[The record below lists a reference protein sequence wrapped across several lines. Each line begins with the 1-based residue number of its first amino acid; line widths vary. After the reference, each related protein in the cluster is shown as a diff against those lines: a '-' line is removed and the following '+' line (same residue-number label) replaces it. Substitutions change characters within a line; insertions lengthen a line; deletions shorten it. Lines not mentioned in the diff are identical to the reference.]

1 MTSCDRSVT
10 SCFSLPMNNTTLEKV
25 KRFAALAHGEQKR
38 KYSGEPYI
46 QHPIRVMETC
56 KLYTHD
62 HCILA
67 SALLHDVLEDTT
79 VTEEV
84 MHDFLSGIME
94 PEDAAKILKL
104 VVELTDVYTRENY
117 PFVNRRARKAKE
129 ADRLAHVSAEAQ
141 TIKYADIIDNAA
153 SIFVHDPG
161 FAAVFIGE
169 GKWLLNK
176 MDKGNAELR
185 NQALLMVNECLELI
199 EEG

>member
-1 MTSCDRSVT
+1 
-10 SCFSLPMNNTTLEKV
+10 MNTILEKV
-25 KRFAALAHGEQKR
+25 KRFAALTHGEQKR

-56 KLYTHD
+56 KMYTHD
-62 HCILA
+62 HCVLA

-84 MHDFLSGIME
+84 MHDFLSGIMN
-94 PEDAAKILKL
+94 PEDATKILKL
-104 VVELTDVYTRENY
+104 VVELTDIYTQKNY
-117 PFVNRRARKAKE
+117 PLLNRRARKAKE
-129 ADRLAHVSAEAQ
+129 ADRLACVSAEAQ

-161 FAAVFIGE
+161 FATVFIGE

-176 MDKGNAELR
+176 MEKGNAELR
-185 NQALLMVNECLELI
+185 NQALLMVDECLELI
-199 EEG
+199 EDEGIKP